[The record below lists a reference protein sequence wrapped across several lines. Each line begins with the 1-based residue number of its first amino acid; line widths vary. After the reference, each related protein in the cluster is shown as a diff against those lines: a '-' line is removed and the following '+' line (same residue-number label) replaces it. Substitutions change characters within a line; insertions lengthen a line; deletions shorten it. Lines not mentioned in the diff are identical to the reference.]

1 MSDNQAKF
9 IHEEPITT
17 HQLPKSEVSQSDYC
31 FSNGKKYMCTG
42 DRILCDKDYYNG
54 FSERDKFLDDAIT
67 RGNDLHCN
75 TDLWRV
81 YDDAVLNY
89 GLKPI
94 DPYEWLFKHATLN
107 DKSIIISIPHKRIL
121 LIRAWISAEYYDFIH
136 GRLKSFARYA
146 RPIE

>member
-1 MSDNQAKF
+1 MSNNQAKF

-17 HQLPKSEVSQSDYC
+17 HKLPSSKTSEYSYC
-31 FSNGKKYMCTG
+31 FSNGEEYIHHV
-42 DRILCDKDYYNG
+42 DRYFREQYYNG

-121 LIRAWISAEYYDFIH
+121 LIRSWIGAEYYDFIH
-136 GRLKSFARYA
+136 GILKSFARYA
-146 RPIE
+146 RPVY